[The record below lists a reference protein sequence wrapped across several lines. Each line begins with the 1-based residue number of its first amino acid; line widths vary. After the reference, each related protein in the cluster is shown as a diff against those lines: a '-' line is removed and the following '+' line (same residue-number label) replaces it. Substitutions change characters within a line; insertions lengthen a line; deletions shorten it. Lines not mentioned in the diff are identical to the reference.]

1 MVREKRE
8 PKGEQERRRIEGE
21 GEKKEKCG
29 MQKEMVRKKGATIG
43 GAGEGKGRGVR
54 GE

>member
-1 MVREKRE
+1 MGDKKTE
-8 PKGEQERRRIEGE
+8 PKGEQERRRTEGE
-21 GEKKEKCG
+21 GKKRKVWDAKRDGE
-29 MQKEMVRKKGATIG
+29 KKGATIG